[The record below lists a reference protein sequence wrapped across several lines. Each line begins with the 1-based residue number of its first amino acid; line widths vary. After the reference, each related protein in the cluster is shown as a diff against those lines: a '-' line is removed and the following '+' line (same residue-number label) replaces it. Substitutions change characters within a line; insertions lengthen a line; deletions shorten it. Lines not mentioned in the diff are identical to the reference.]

1 MALSNDLISQFVKV
15 TNDDKKERSDK
26 TVYGTIVEYDG
37 AKYVK
42 IDGSELLTPIS
53 TTTNTNNGERVTVMI
68 KNHSAIVTG
77 NISSPAPRTAEVK
90 EIGSKISEFEV
101 IIADKVD
108 TAELN
113 AEIARID
120 ELQSDNVTIKD
131 TLNAN
136 NASIKELEAKNVTVT
151 GRLDAIDADITNLE
165 AEDVTIT
172 GRLDAADA
180 DIDSLQADN
189 VVVKNTLNAQRADI
203 ANLEASKADIDD
215 LNAANAEIENL
226 KTGKLDAETAKI
238 TYANIDFS
246 NIGKAAFEYFYANS
260 GLIQNVIVDNG
271 TITGNLVGVT
281 IRGDLIEGNTI
292 KAEKLVIK
300 GSDGLYYKL
309 NTDGI
314 TTETEQTEYN
324 SINGSVIM
332 ANSIT
337 ATKISVSDL
346 VAFDATIGGFNITE
360 NSIYSGV
367 KESATNTTRG
377 IYLGNDGQIAFG
389 DANNYLKYYKDSSG
403 VYKLEISAQT
413 IKMGS
418 NNKNIEDAIND
429 AQTVA
434 NNSIQGVDIEY
445 YLSTSSSSLSGGTW
459 STVAPEWVDGKY
471 MWSRVKTTLGTG
483 DILYSDP
490 TCIAGATGATGPQG
504 EKGEQGIQGL
514 QGIQGE
520 KGEQGIQGP
529 KGDTGATGETG
540 PQGEKGDTGEQGPQ
554 GEAGKTS
561 YFHIKYSSIANPTSS
576 SEISETPSAYIG
588 TYVDYESADSTDPS
602 KYTWARFQG
611 IQGAQGDQG
620 IPGTNGSNG
629 QTSYLHIKYS
639 DVASPTSSSQI
650 NDTGGMY
657 IGQYVDF
664 AQEDSTDPSKYTW
677 TKIKG
682 ETGATGDTGNG
693 ISSIVEEYY
702 VSTSKETTTGGS
714 WSITVPTW
722 SYGLYIW
729 TRSKITY
736 TNGDIAYTTEYCD
749 SSWEA
754 ANKVIYK
761 GNTPPADTPSTGD
774 LWLDTGTKPTTLRR
788 WLGADV
794 ENVRSFSS
802 TVTDSAVSFNESTG
816 YAQGELEVVSTIE
829 PVQSGSG
836 DPSPDNVR
844 PITGWTGAT
853 LTRCGKNLLNHQIDT
868 DNYYASY
875 ASTNADGSITISN
888 TSSSKVYPATVW
900 TRLPSGTYTAK
911 FTRIS
916 GSGPTETEV
925 YLQCNDTS
933 DYSSNIATLGVK
945 TFTLSEET
953 QVRVMLIADAS
964 VSYTASIQIE
974 QGSTATAYEPYQEGD
989 TFTVDFG
996 QTVYNGT
1003 LDWSTGLLTV
1013 DRASAQFMPAIMYSY
1028 GSAGYSVLQSSII
1041 QQEAATQDF
1050 YSICNRFKR
1059 NYAWQR
1065 DDEYYYVT
1073 GEYIYVFSNRWTTI
1087 EEAKTWFTDNP
1098 TIMVYK
1104 LATPITIALDPEKI
1118 VALSGVNT
1126 VYSNTGDTTV
1136 TAAVSGWETISDFT
1150 STTDVIQNQLTSVG
1164 ISADEALAM
1173 AEANATRL
1181 NDAQLII
1188 DSLKATISTLITGQ
1202 NGESLMTQTETGW
1215 TFSLATI
1222 QNTLNTISNNVNS
1235 LNSDMSDAN
1244 NLISVLN
1251 SAVADLGVYTD
1262 YIKFGVD
1269 NGKPCIILGETDSTF
1284 KVLITNTDI
1293 RFMEGSSIPA
1303 SISNQALNIG
1313 TAVVKDEL
1321 KQGGF
1326 VWAVRSSGNYGLS
1339 WRGDE

>member
-42 IDGSELLTPIS
+42 FDGSELLTPIS

-77 NISSPAPRTAEVK
+77 NISSPAPRTAEVE

-120 ELQSDNVTIKD
+120 ELQSDNITIKD

-189 VVVKNTLNAQRADI
+189 VVVKNTLNTQHAYI
-203 ANLEASKADIDD
+203 TNLEASKADIGD
-215 LNAANAEIENL
+215 LNATNAEIENL
-226 KTGKLDAETAKI
+226 KTSKWDAETAKI

-346 VAFDATIGGFNITE
+346 VAFDATIGGFKITE

-389 DANNYLKYYKDSSG
+389 DANNYLKYYKDDSG
-403 VYKLEISAQT
+403 AYKLEISAQT

-418 NNKNIEDAIND
+418 NNKNVEDAIND

-445 YLSTSSSSLSGGTW
+445 YLSTSNSSLSGGTW

-490 TCIAGATGATGPQG
+490 TCIAGATGA
-504 EKGEQGIQGL
+504 
-514 QGIQGE
+514 
-520 KGEQGIQGP
+520 
-529 KGDTGATGETG
+529 A
-540 PQGEKGDTGEQGPQ
+540 
-554 GEAGKTS
+554 
-561 YFHIKYSSIANPTSS
+561 
-576 SEISETPSAYIG
+576 
-588 TYVDYESADSTDPS
+588 
-602 KYTWARFQG
+602 
-611 IQGAQGDQG
+611 
-620 IPGTNGSNG
+620 
-629 QTSYLHIKYS
+629 
-639 DVASPTSSSQI
+639 
-650 NDTGGMY
+650 
-657 IGQYVDF
+657 
-664 AQEDSTDPSKYTW
+664 
-677 TKIKG
+677 
-682 ETGATGDTGNG
+682 GDTGNG
-693 ISSIVEEYY
+693 VSSIVEEYY
-702 VSTSKETTTGGS
+702 VSTSKEITTGGS

-774 LWLDTGTKPTTLRR
+774 LWLDTGAKPTTLRR

-802 TVTDSAVSFNESTG
+802 TATDSAVSFNETTG
-816 YAQGELEVVSTIE
+816 YAQGELEVVSAIE

-844 PITGWTGAT
+844 PISGWTGMT
-853 LTRCGKNLLNHQIDT
+853 LTRCGKNLLNPKIDT
-868 DNYYASY
+868 GNYYASY
-875 ASTNADGSITISN
+875 ASTNSDGSITVSN
-888 TSSSKVYPATVW
+888 ESSSKVYPVTVW
-900 TRLPSGTYTAK
+900 TQLPSGTYTAK

-925 YLQCNDTS
+925 YLQCNDSS
-933 DYSSNIATLGVK
+933 DYSSNIATLGIK

-974 QGSTATAYEPYQEGD
+974 KGSTATAYELYQEGA

-996 QTVYNGT
+996 QTVYGGT
-1003 LDWSTGLLTV
+1003 LDWSAGLLTV

-1028 GSAGYSVLQSSII
+1028 GAAGYSVFQSSIM
-1041 QQEAATQDF
+1041 QPEAAAQDL

-1104 LATPITIALDPEKI
+1104 LATPIIITLDPEKI
-1118 VALSGVNT
+1118 IALSGVNT

-1136 TAAVSGWETISDFT
+1136 TATVSGWETISDFT

-1222 QNTLNTISNNVNS
+1222 QNTLNTISSNVNS

-1251 SAVADLGVYTD
+1251 STVADLGVYTD

-1269 NGKPCIILGETDSTF
+1269 NGKPCIILGETDSAF

-1326 VWAVRSSGNYGLS
+1326 VWAVRSSGNYGIS

>member
-77 NISSPAPRTAEVK
+77 NISSPAPRTAEVE

-108 TAELN
+108 TSELN
-113 AEIARID
+113 TEIARID

-189 VVVKNTLNAQRADI
+189 VVVKNTLTAQRADI
-203 ANLEASKADIDD
+203 ANLETSKADIND
-215 LNAANAEIENL
+215 LNATNAEIENL
-226 KTGKLDAETAKI
+226 KTSKLDAETATI

-281 IRGDLIEGNTI
+281 ISGDLIEGNTI

-314 TTETEQTEYN
+314 TTEAEQTEYN

-332 ANSIT
+332 AKSIT
-337 ATKISVSDL
+337 ATKISVKDL

-377 IYLGNDGQIAFG
+377 IYLDNDGQIAFG

-403 VYKLEISAQT
+403 AYKLEISAQT

-418 NNKNIEDAIND
+418 NNQNIEDAIND
-429 AQTVA
+429 AQTAA
-434 NNSIQGVDIEY
+434 NNSIHGVDIEY
-445 YLSTSSSSLSGGTW
+445 YLSTSSTSLSGGSW

-490 TCIAGATGATGPQG
+490 TCIAGATGATG
-504 EKGEQGIQGL
+504 
-514 QGIQGE
+514 
-520 KGEQGIQGP
+520 
-529 KGDTGATGETG
+529 
-540 PQGEKGDTGEQGPQ
+540 
-554 GEAGKTS
+554 
-561 YFHIKYSSIANPTSS
+561 
-576 SEISETPSAYIG
+576 
-588 TYVDYESADSTDPS
+588 
-602 KYTWARFQG
+602 
-611 IQGAQGDQG
+611 
-620 IPGTNGSNG
+620 
-629 QTSYLHIKYS
+629 
-639 DVASPTSSSQI
+639 
-650 NDTGGMY
+650 
-657 IGQYVDF
+657 
-664 AQEDSTDPSKYTW
+664 
-677 TKIKG
+677 
-682 ETGATGDTGNG
+682 DTGNG
-693 ISSIVEEYY
+693 VSSIVEEYY

-714 WSITVPTW
+714 WSTTVPAW

-774 LWLDTGTKPTTLRR
+774 LWLDTGAKPTTLRR
-788 WLGADV
+788 WLGANV

-816 YAQGELEVVSTIE
+816 YAQGELEVVSAIE

-844 PITGWTGAT
+844 PISGWTGMA
-853 LTRCGKNLLNHQIDT
+853 LTRCGKNLLNPKIDT

-875 ASTNADGSITISN
+875 ASINADGSITVSN
-888 TSSSKVYPATVW
+888 SSSSKVYPVTVW

-911 FTRIS
+911 FTQIS
-916 GSGPTETEV
+916 GSNPMEV
-925 YLQCNDTS
+925 YLQCNDSS

-945 TFTLSEET
+945 TFSLSEET
-953 QVRVMLIADAS
+953 QVRFMVVAEPS

-974 QGSTATAYEPYQEGD
+974 RGSTATAYEPYQGN
-989 TFTVDFG
+989 TYPADFG
-996 QTVYNGT
+996 QTVYGGT
-1003 LDWSTGLLTV
+1003 LDWQTGVLTV
-1013 DRASAQFMPAIMYSY
+1013 DRASVQFMPTEIFAY
-1028 GSAGYSVLQSSII
+1028 GSAGYSTFSSHNA
-1041 QQEAATQDF
+1041 QPEAVTQDF
-1050 YSICNRFKR
+1050 YSICDRFKR

-1073 GEYIYVFSNRWTTI
+1073 GENIYVFSNRWTTL

-1136 TAAVSGWETISDFT
+1136 TATASGWETISDFT

-1181 NDAQLII
+1181 NSAQLII
-1188 DSLKATISTLITGQ
+1188 DSLQATISTLITGQ
-1202 NGESLMTQTETGW
+1202 NGESLMTQTEKGW

-1222 QNTLNTISNNVNS
+1222 QNTLNTISSNVNS

-1244 NLISVLN
+1244 NLIDVLN
-1251 SAVADLGVYTD
+1251 STVADLGVYTD
-1262 YIKFGVD
+1262 YIKFGID
-1269 NGKPCIILGETDSTF
+1269 NGKPCIILGETDSDF

>member
-77 NISSPAPRTAEVK
+77 NISSPAPRTAEVE

-189 VVVKNTLNAQRADI
+189 VVVKNTLTSQQADI
-203 ANLEASKADIDD
+203 ANLEASKADIDN
-215 LNAANAEIENL
+215 LNATNAEIKNL
-226 KTGKLDAETAKI
+226 KSSKLDAETAKI

-260 GLIQNVIVDNG
+260 GLIQNVFVDNG
-271 TITGNLVGVT
+271 TITGKLVGVT
-281 IRGDLIEGNTI
+281 ISGDLIEGNTI

-314 TTETEQTEYN
+314 TTEAEQTEYN

-346 VAFDATIGGFNITE
+346 VAFDATIGGFKITE

-389 DANNYLKYYKDSSG
+389 DTNNYLKYYKDDSG

-434 NNSIQGVDIEY
+434 NNSIHGVDIEY
-445 YLSTSSSSLSGGTW
+445 YLSTSNSSLSGGAW

-490 TCIAGATGATGPQG
+490 ICIAGATG
-504 EKGEQGIQGL
+504 
-514 QGIQGE
+514 
-520 KGEQGIQGP
+520 
-529 KGDTGATGETG
+529 
-540 PQGEKGDTGEQGPQ
+540 
-554 GEAGKTS
+554 
-561 YFHIKYSSIANPTSS
+561 N
-576 SEISETPSAYIG
+576 
-588 TYVDYESADSTDPS
+588 
-602 KYTWARFQG
+602 
-611 IQGAQGDQG
+611 
-620 IPGTNGSNG
+620 
-629 QTSYLHIKYS
+629 
-639 DVASPTSSSQI
+639 
-650 NDTGGMY
+650 
-657 IGQYVDF
+657 
-664 AQEDSTDPSKYTW
+664 
-677 TKIKG
+677 
-682 ETGATGDTGNG
+682 TGNG
-693 ISSIVEEYY
+693 VSSIVEEYY

-736 TNGDIAYTTEYCD
+736 TNGDIVYTTEYCD

-761 GNTPPADTPSTGD
+761 GNTPPADIPSTGD
-774 LWLDTGTKPTTLRR
+774 LWLDTGAKPTTLRR

-802 TVTDSAVSFNESTG
+802 TVTDGLVSFNETTG
-816 YAQGELEVVSTIE
+816 YAQGALEVVSAIE
-829 PVQSGSG
+829 PVQNGSG

-844 PITGWTGAT
+844 PISGWTDMT
-853 LTRCGKNLLNHQIDT
+853 LTRCGKNLLNPKIDT

-916 GSGPTETEV
+916 GSNPLEV
-925 YLQCNDTS
+925 YLQCNDSS
-933 DYSSNIATLGVK
+933 DYSSNIATLGIK

-974 QGSTATAYEPYQEGD
+974 KGSTATAYELYQEGD

-996 QTVYNGT
+996 QTVYGGI

-1028 GSAGYSVLQSSII
+1028 GSAGYSVFQSSII
-1041 QQEAATQDF
+1041 QPEAATQDL

-1104 LATPITIALDPEKI
+1104 LATPIIIALDPEKI

-1136 TAAVSGWETISDFT
+1136 TATVSGWETISDFT

-1251 SAVADLGVYTD
+1251 STVADLGVYTD

-1269 NGKPCIILGETDSTF
+1269 NGKPCIILGETDSAF

>member
-1 MALSNDLISQFVKV
+1 M
-15 TNDDKKERSDK
+15 
-26 TVYGTIVEYDG
+26 
-37 AKYVK
+37 
-42 IDGSELLTPIS
+42 
-53 TTTNTNNGERVTVMI
+53 
-68 KNHSAIVTG
+68 
-77 NISSPAPRTAEVK
+77 
-90 EIGSKISEFEV
+90 
-101 IIADKVD
+101 
-108 TAELN
+108 
-113 AEIARID
+113 
-120 ELQSDNVTIKD
+120 
-131 TLNAN
+131 
-136 NASIKELEAKNVTVT
+136 
-151 GRLDAIDADITNLE
+151 
-165 AEDVTIT
+165 
-172 GRLDAADA
+172 
-180 DIDSLQADN
+180 
-189 VVVKNTLNAQRADI
+189 
-203 ANLEASKADIDD
+203 
-215 LNAANAEIENL
+215 
-226 KTGKLDAETAKI
+226 
-238 TYANIDFS
+238 
-246 NIGKAAFEYFYANS
+246 
-260 GLIQNVIVDNG
+260 IQNVIVDNG

-346 VAFDATIGGFNITE
+346 VAFDPTIGGFKITE

-389 DANNYLKYYKDSSG
+389 DTNNYLKYYKDDSG
-403 VYKLEISAQT
+403 AYKLEISAQT

-418 NNKNIEDAIND
+418 NNKNVEDAIND
-429 AQTVA
+429 AQTAA

-445 YLSTSSSSLSGGTW
+445 YLSTSNSSLSGGTW

-483 DILYSDP
+483 AILYSDP
-490 TCIAGATGATGPQG
+490 TCIAGATG
-504 EKGEQGIQGL
+504 
-514 QGIQGE
+514 
-520 KGEQGIQGP
+520 
-529 KGDTGATGETG
+529 
-540 PQGEKGDTGEQGPQ
+540 
-554 GEAGKTS
+554 
-561 YFHIKYSSIANPTSS
+561 
-576 SEISETPSAYIG
+576 
-588 TYVDYESADSTDPS
+588 
-602 KYTWARFQG
+602 
-611 IQGAQGDQG
+611 
-620 IPGTNGSNG
+620 
-629 QTSYLHIKYS
+629 
-639 DVASPTSSSQI
+639 
-650 NDTGGMY
+650 
-657 IGQYVDF
+657 
-664 AQEDSTDPSKYTW
+664 
-677 TKIKG
+677 
-682 ETGATGDTGNG
+682 DTGNG
-693 ISSIVEEYY
+693 VSSIVEEYY

-714 WSITVPTW
+714 WSIAVPTW

-774 LWLDTGTKPTTLRR
+774 LWLDTGAKPTTLRR

-802 TVTDSAVSFNESTG
+802 TVTDGLVSFNETTG
-816 YAQGELEVVSTIE
+816 YAQGALEVVSAIE

-844 PITGWTGAT
+844 PISGWAGMT
-853 LTRCGKNLLNHQIDT
+853 LTRCGKNLLNPKIDT

-875 ASTNADGSITISN
+875 ASTNSDGSIIVSN
-888 TSSSKVYPATVW
+888 SSSSKVYPVTVW
-900 TRLPSGTYTAK
+900 TQLPSGTYTAK

-925 YLQCNDTS
+925 YLQCNDSS
-933 DYSSNIATLGVK
+933 DYSSNIATLGAK

-974 QGSTATAYEPYQEGD
+974 KGSTATAYELYQEDD

-996 QTVYNGT
+996 QTVYGGT

-1013 DRASAQFMPAIMYSY
+1013 DRASAQFMPSIMYSY
-1028 GSAGYSVLQSSII
+1028 GSAGYSVFQSSII
-1041 QQEAATQDF
+1041 QPEAAAQDL

-1104 LATPITIALDPEKI
+1104 LATPIIITLDPEKI
-1118 VALSGVNT
+1118 VALSGVNNL
-1126 VYSNTGDTTV
+1126 YSDTGDTTV
-1136 TAAVSGWETISDFT
+1136 TATVSGWETISDFA

-1251 SAVADLGVYTD
+1251 STVADLGVYTD

-1269 NGKPCIILGETDSTF
+1269 NGKPCIILGETDSAF

>member
-189 VVVKNTLNAQRADI
+189 VVVKNTLTAQQADI
-203 ANLEASKADIDD
+203 TNLKASKADIDD

-226 KTGKLDAETAKI
+226 KTSKLDAETAKI

-337 ATKISVSDL
+337 ATKINVSDL
-346 VAFDATIGGFNITE
+346 VAFDATIGGFKITE

-389 DANNYLKYYKDSSG
+389 DANNYLKYYKDDSG
-403 VYKLEISAQT
+403 AYKLEISAQT

-418 NNKNIEDAIND
+418 DNKNIEDAIND

-445 YLSTSSSSLSGGTW
+445 YLSTSNSSLSGGTW

-490 TCIAGATGATGPQG
+490 TCIAGATGATG
-504 EKGEQGIQGL
+504 
-514 QGIQGE
+514 
-520 KGEQGIQGP
+520 
-529 KGDTGATGETG
+529 A
-540 PQGEKGDTGEQGPQ
+540 
-554 GEAGKTS
+554 A
-561 YFHIKYSSIANPTSS
+561 
-576 SEISETPSAYIG
+576 
-588 TYVDYESADSTDPS
+588 
-602 KYTWARFQG
+602 
-611 IQGAQGDQG
+611 
-620 IPGTNGSNG
+620 
-629 QTSYLHIKYS
+629 
-639 DVASPTSSSQI
+639 
-650 NDTGGMY
+650 
-657 IGQYVDF
+657 
-664 AQEDSTDPSKYTW
+664 
-677 TKIKG
+677 
-682 ETGATGDTGNG
+682 GDTGNG
-693 ISSIVEEYY
+693 VSSIVEEYY

-774 LWLDTGTKPTTLRR
+774 LWLDTGAKPTTLRR

-802 TVTDSAVSFNESTG
+802 TVTDGLVSFNETTG
-816 YAQGELEVVSTIE
+816 YAQGELEVVSAIE

-844 PITGWTGAT
+844 PITGWTGAQ
-853 LTRCGKNLLNHQIDT
+853 LTRCGKNLLNPKIDT
-868 DNYYASY
+868 DNYYAPY
-875 ASTNADGSITISN
+875 ASTNADGSITVSN
-888 TSSSKVYPATVW
+888 ESSSKVYPVTVW

-916 GSGPTETEV
+916 GSDSLEV
-925 YLQCNDTS
+925 YLQCNDSS

-953 QVRVMLIADAS
+953 QMRVMLIAEPSA
-964 VSYTASIQIE
+964 SYTASIQIE
-974 QGSTATAYEPYQEGD
+974 QGSTATAYESYQEGD

-996 QTVYNGT
+996 QTVYGGT

-1013 DRASAQFMPAIMYSY
+1013 DRASAQFMPATMYSY

-1136 TAAVSGWETISDFT
+1136 TATVSGWETISDFT
-1150 STTDVIQNQLTSVG
+1150 STTDVIQNQLISVG

-1251 SAVADLGVYTD
+1251 STVADLGVYTD